1 MLIGFEPRD
10 GTDPVDLLRV
20 GVWANLFHPGSV
32 PPLQEVRLVGEIEEE
47 HLIEK
52 LQVVQE
58 GKR

>member
-1 MLIGFEPRD
+1 MIGFEPRD

-20 GVWANLFHPGSV
+20 GVWTDLFHPGSV
-32 PPLQEVRLVGEIEEE
+32 PPLQEIRLVGEIEEE
-47 HLIEK
+47 NLIEK